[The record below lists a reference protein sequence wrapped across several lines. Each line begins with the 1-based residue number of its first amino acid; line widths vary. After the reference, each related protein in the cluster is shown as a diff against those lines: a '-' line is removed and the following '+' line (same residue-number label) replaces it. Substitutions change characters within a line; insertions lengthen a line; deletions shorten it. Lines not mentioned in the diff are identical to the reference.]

1 MEDFLLRLTADSTAS
16 WCPAATPERIA
27 HGPLADAARAAA
39 GRGVRVLVPAEAVTL
54 LSARIPTRQRQRL
67 LQALPFALEDQLAAD
82 VETLHFAAAARSGGD
97 EVPCAVV
104 DRATLRGWLDALQAV
119 GIAPDAMLPDVL
131 ALPRAAGEWSVLA
144 ESGSVRLRYGEMRGL
159 ACDGATL
166 PHLLPLLLQNDEQ
179 RPVRLQFH
187 DGDPSGEIG
196 HQLRSWC
203 AAQGIEL
210 HRTPLAGDA
219 LTLLAAG
226 AQRGDGLNLLQ
237 GEFSRRE
244 KSRQLWQPW
253 RAAAVLVVLLA
264 LLHGGMAGA
273 RYAALAR
280 EDAQLTA
287 QIEQVYRS
295 AFPESQRIV
304 NARIQMEQ
312 KLAELR
318 RGDAGQEF
326 HRMLLHAAP
335 ALRSAG
341 VELRALHYSAGL
353 LDIEV
358 TAADLQALDRL
369 KQALD
374 SGPLRAEITGA
385 DSGTGGVAGRI
396 ALRGGAA

>member
-16 WCPAATPERIA
+16 WCPVGTPERVT
-27 HGPLADAARAAA
+27 HGALAEAARAIA
-39 GRGVRVLVPAEAVTL
+39 GKSVRVLVPTEAVTL

-67 LQALPFALEDQLAAD
+67 LQALPFVLEDQLAAD

-97 EVPCAVV
+97 DVPCAVV
-104 DRATLRGWLDALQAV
+104 DRATLRGWLDALQAA
-119 GIAPDAMLPDVL
+119 GIAPDAMVPDVL
-131 ALPRAAGEWSVLA
+131 ALPRAAGEWSMLA
-144 ESGSVRLRYGEMRGL
+144 ESGSIRLRSGEMRGF
-159 ACDGATL
+159 ACDSATL

-179 RPVRLQFH
+179 RPTRLQFH
-187 DGDPSGEIG
+187 DGDSSGEV
-196 HQLRSWC
+196 QRLLQAWC
-203 AAQGIEL
+203 DTQGIEL
-210 HRTPLAGDA
+210 QRVPLAGDA
-219 LTLLAAG
+219 LPLLAAG
-226 AQRGDGLNLLQ
+226 AQRGDNLNLLQ

-244 KSRQLWQPW
+244 KTRQLWQPW
-253 RAAAVLVVLLA
+253 RAAALLVVLLT

-273 RYAALAR
+273 RYVALAS
-280 EDAQLTA
+280 EEAQLAT

-295 AFPESQRIV
+295 AFPESQRVV

-326 HRMLLHAAP
+326 HRLLLHAAP
-335 ALRSAG
+335 ALRGAG
-341 VELRALHYSAGL
+341 IELRALHYSPGL

-374 SGPLRAEITGA
+374 NGPLRAEITGA
-385 DSGTGGVAGRI
+385 DSSSGGVAGRI
-396 ALRGGAA
+396 ALRGGSA

>member
-1 MEDFLLRLTADSTAS
+1 MENFLLRLAPDSTAS
-16 WCPAATPERIA
+16 WCPAGAPARVA
-27 HGPLADAARAAA
+27 HGTLTDAARAAV
-39 GRGVRVLVPAEAVTL
+39 GGSVRVLVPTEAVTL

-67 LQALPFALEDQLAAD
+67 RQALPFALEDQLAAD
-82 VETLHFAAAARSGGD
+82 VETLHFAAAARPGGD

-104 DRATLRGWLDALQAV
+104 DRATLRSWLDALEAA
-119 GIAPDAMLPDVL
+119 GIAPDSMLPDVL

-144 ESGSVRLRYGEMRGL
+144 EHDSIRLRSGEMRGF

-166 PHLLPLLLQNDEQ
+166 PHLLPLLLQQEDQ
-179 RPVRLQFH
+179 RPTRLQFH
-187 DGDPSGEIG
+187 DGDPSGEVLPLL
-196 HQLRSWC
+196 QAWC
-203 AAQGIEL
+203 DAQGIEL
-210 HRTPLAGDA
+210 QRTPLTGDA

-226 AQRGDGLNLLQ
+226 AQRGDALNLLQ

-244 KSRQLWQPW
+244 QSRQLWQPW
-253 RAAAVLVVLLA
+253 RAAAVLVVLLT

-273 RYAALAR
+273 RYAALAG

-295 AFPESQRIV
+295 AFPESQRVV

-326 HRMLLHAAP
+326 HRLLQHAAP

-341 VELRALHYSAGL
+341 IELRALHYSPGL

-385 DSGTGGVAGRI
+385 DSSSGGVAGRI
-396 ALRGGAA
+396 ALRGAAA